1 MRVFVFFLLLFF
13 VELAGFVAFSE
24 EFGFFSL
31 VLEIILS
38 GLLGVFLLFGALS
51 GSNESVIELLRGA
64 KNPKEILA
72 SNLSRVLGAIM
83 LIIPGIFGDCLGLLL
98 QFGILDSL
106 FVSLFSKIRPTQ
118 NQTYQEIIDV
128 EIIEEKERLE
138 DEKTHHRQ

>member
-1 MRVFVFFLLLFF
+1 MRIFVFFLLLFF

-72 SNLSRVLGAIM
+72 SNLSKVLGAIM

-98 QFGILDSL
+98 QFGILDSF
-106 FVSLFSKIRPTQ
+106 FVSLFTKMRPMQ

-128 EIIEEKERLE
+128 EIIEEKERIE